1 MKKDEHAELKR
12 QLVELELL
20 RLVYPELA
28 FEPVRREGL
37 SEAAAKVLQEY
48 DQVSVRLINY
58 EMENQHNGKIPQNQ
72 FYLTEYA
79 WLEEMFDRAR
89 DHLRKE
95 RCQDETKVDA

>member
-37 SEAAAKVLQEY
+37 SEAAVKVLQEY

>member
-28 FEPVRREGL
+28 FEPVRGEGL
-37 SEAAAKVLQEY
+37 SEAAAKVQHEY
-48 DQVSVRLINY
+48 DRVSVRLINY

-89 DHLRKE
+89 DHLRNARLLE
-95 RCQDETKVDA
+95 DPVQLS